1 MATWKKVIVSGSD
14 AELRTLFTSLHITSS
29 VNISASGFLYGN
41 LPENQNLD
49 YVVVYNDGG
58 GTHNGRL
65 ERKILNLINTREAPG
80 LFLADINSDANTSFK
95 LSYDTGSSAVGGSV
109 YSYELLSAS
118 IDGGSTYGVSTANNI
133 NWVGINDLWTAKEP
147 QQQAYYTAGGL
158 DINITGSISG
168 SRNGLRTGGTKSTIT
183 LNLQAIDAT
192 NTAVPLY
199 NSADNPNY
207 NYLAQSF
214 NDGLSGNIEVYF
226 NDNATPVINQ
236 SIENAAAINTTSGGV
251 TLDLSAARQNVD
263 GPTGDDDPNKVARS
277 GSVSIN
283 ALNQQD
289 GYNFCYIIHTGSVG
303 GEQFCRITNFN
314 EWFYDTAG
322 AGQAM
327 AEVGTATI
335 TNPTFDTND
344 VNTISGI
351 KFFNGNAADT
361 SEVIYQ
367 AEISNQYRNVYRPT
381 GGIRFSNI
389 TGDVIDTFTIDQSGS
404 YQVYSQSLHTVPLN
418 APGQSITADLSDL
431 KNEANAYT
439 STTRITASISLDF
452 GTLSG
457 NFYQPST
464 FEDNFD
470 VVIQQTN
477 VITNT
482 NNEINFTANFDHI
495 SGHKNNLSLTTVNID
510 SYLINK
516 LSANATINNYED
528 FKGEG
533 YRIISRSYSTGDS
546 NTPDHSTY
554 NWDSTQNL
562 VTGTAGHNSGS
573 LVFFSHLLYPTGAGS
588 PGGDF
593 STTLGP
599 ASQPDYTT
607 TTGNR
612 EYYRYFKFI
621 TGTPGIGSNNI
632 NLEFV
637 GSGKICREDD
647 TTNFTSGGDGIKVY
661 AWRSAGGAGSQWSDP
676 GFHNVLTNATR
687 EGSNF
692 TIDDHFIN
700 IPSNVND
707 LTYDDNDYTLSS
719 GATQITA
726 PNGTVRFNDSD
737 GAAFSTNEFV
747 VIKIVCPQNWTGNI
761 DAMACKLGVT
771 SAGTSTIIGTKSGT
785 QL

>member
-1 MATWKKVIVSGSD
+1 MANWKKVIVSGSN
-14 AELRTLFTSLHITSS
+14 AHLNHITASGN
-29 VNISASGFLYGN
+29 VSASGFLFGN
-41 LPENQNLD
+41 LPSGDHDE
-49 YVVVYNDGG
+49 VVIYN
-58 GTHNGRL
+58 TTTGRL
-65 ERKILNLINTREAPG
+65 EFKVLNLINTREAPG
-80 LFLADINSDANTSFK
+80 LFLADINSDANTTFK
-95 LSYDTGSSAVGGSV
+95 LSYDTGSSAVGGV
-109 YSYELLSAS
+109 IESYYLLSAS
-118 IDGGSTYGVSTANNI
+118 NDGGSTFNVNTANNI
-133 NWVGINDLWTAKEP
+133 DWVGINDVWNPREP

-158 DINITGSISG
+158 DVNITGSISG
-168 SRNGLRTGGTKSTIT
+168 SRNGLRTGETKSTIT

-192 NTAVPLY
+192 DTAVPLY

-214 NDGLSGNIEVYF
+214 KDGLSGSIEVYF
-226 NDNATPVINQ
+226 NDNATPVVNQ

-263 GPTGDDDPNKVARS
+263 GPTGDEDPNKVARS
-277 GSVSIN
+277 GSVSI
-283 ALNQQD
+283 AAADQQD

-314 EWFYDTAG
+314 EWFYDLAG
-322 AGQAM
+322 AGQTM
-327 AEVGTATI
+327 AEVGTATT

-351 KFFNGNAADT
+351 KFFNGDAADT

-457 NFYQPST
+457 DFYQPST

-470 VVIQQTN
+470 VVTQQTN
-477 VITNT
+477 VITST

-495 SGHKNNLSLTTVNID
+495 SGHKSNLPLTTVNID

-612 EYYRYFKFI
+612 EYYRYFKFT
-621 TGTPGIGSNNI
+621 TGTSGIGSNNI

-647 TTNFTSGGDGIKVY
+647 STNFTSGGDGIKVY
-661 AWRSAGGAGSQWSDP
+661 AWRSAGGAGSDWSDP

-726 PNGTVRFNDSD
+726 PNGTVRFNDSN
-737 GAAFSTNEFV
+737 GNAFTTDEFV

>member
-1 MATWKKVIVSGSD
+1 MANWKKVIVSGSN
-14 AELRTLFTSLHITSS
+14 AHLNHITASG
-29 VNISASGFLYGN
+29 NISASGFLYGN
-41 LPENQNLD
+41 LPTSDSQ
-49 YVVVYNDGG
+49 YVVIYN
-58 GTHNGRL
+58 TTTGRL
-65 ERKILNLINTREAPG
+65 EYKLLNLVSTREAPG
-80 LFLADINSDANTSFK
+80 LFLADINTDSNTSFK
-95 LSYDTGSSAVGGSV
+95 LSYDTGSSAVGGV
-109 YSYELLSAS
+109 VFSYTKLSAS
-118 IDGGSTYGVSTANNI
+118 IDGGSSYGVSTANNI
-133 NWVGINDLWTAKEP
+133 DWIGINDTWTAKEP
-147 QQQAYYTAGGL
+147 TNTVYYSAGGL
-158 DINITGSISG
+158 DVNITGSISG
-168 SRNGLRTGGTKSTIT
+168 SRNGLREGTSKEIVR

-192 NTAVPLY
+192 DTAVPLY
-199 NSADNPNY
+199 NSADVPNY

-214 NDGLSGNIEVYF
+214 TDGLSGSIEVYF
-226 NDNATPVINQ
+226 NDNAAPVIDQ
-236 SIENAAAINTTSGGV
+236 SIESATAINTTTGGV
-251 TLDLSAARQNVD
+251 TLDLSAARQNLD
-263 GPTGDDDPNKVARS
+263 GDGNTDTLKVARS
-277 GSVSIN
+277 GSVSI
-283 ALNQQD
+283 AAADQQD
-289 GYNFCYIIHTGSVG
+289 GYNFCYIIHTGSVDG
-303 GEQFCRITNFN
+303 VQFCRITNFN
-314 EWFYDTAG
+314 EWFYDLAG
-322 AGQAM
+322 AAQAM
-327 AEVGTATI
+327 AEVGTAT
-335 TNPTFDTND
+335 TVNPTFNASE

-351 KFFNGNAADT
+351 KFFNGAAADS
-361 SEVIYQ
+361 SEVIYRAQ
-367 AEISNQYRNVYRPT
+367 ISNQYRNIYRPT

-404 YQVYSQSLHTVPLN
+404 YQVYSQSLHTVPSN
-418 APGQSITADLSDL
+418 APGQTITADLSDL
-431 KNEANAYT
+431 ENTATAYT
-439 STTRITASISLDF
+439 STTRITASLSLDF
-452 GTLSG
+452 GTLSS

-470 VVIQQTN
+470 VVTQQTN
-477 VITNT
+477 VITST

-495 SGHKNNLSLTTVNID
+495 TDHKSNLPLTTVNIN

-528 FKGEG
+528 FKDEG
-533 YRIISRSYSTGDS
+533 YRIISRSYSTGDT

-612 EYYRYFKFI
+612 EYYRYFKFT
-621 TGTPGIGSNNI
+621 TGTTGIGSNNI

-647 TTNFTSGGDGIKVY
+647 STNFTSGGNGIKVY
-661 AWRSAGGAGSQWSDP
+661 IWRSAGGAGSDWNDP
-676 GFHNVLTNATR
+676 GFHNVLTNSTR

-726 PNGTVRFNDSD
+726 PNGTVRLNDSN
-737 GAAFSTNEFV
+737 GAAFSTDEFV
-747 VIKIVCPQNWTGNI
+747 VVRIVCPQNWTGNI